1 VPALEP
7 ARRPS
12 SDEPAHKHISRLR
25 PAPLPSPLRRPH
37 GAGRTPCVD
46 ATDEAALATSRA
58 AALRPPPRP
67 GRTPC
72 APLRL
77 LPACTRSAP
86 VSWSARGVSRTP
98 FRPERAAAKPLVA
111 AERLCAAGPCRPH
124 LRRARA
130 RRRGRVSR
138 TRAPSTCRFRGRPGR
153 GARVGSPRLAARDA
167 GAEGARR
174 PAGNHVRD
182 KERRVLGVRKPPRVE
197 GEAPVLAPCTRLD
210 HARDALARLQSSE
223 PPDSP
228 GERDCVAARSILPG
242 IELSSAARA
251 AQFDKGVAFP
261 EPSQL
266 RLTCTFGTRHER
278 VLAWPGLGGR
288 P

>member
-1 VPALEP
+1 VSGYYEGRGGGRAPTSALNLAPNCFRSLPPSAAPAARPVAAPPRAACLGAAEVSALEP

-12 SDEPAHKHISRLR
+12 SDEPTHKHISRLR
-25 PAPLPSPLRRPH
+25 PAPPPPPLRRPH

-46 ATDEAALATSRA
+46 ASDEAALATSRA

-67 GRTPC
+67 GRAPC

-77 LPACTRSAP
+77 LPACTRNAP
-86 VSWSARGVSRTP
+86 VSWPARGVSWTP
-98 FRPERAAAKPLVA
+98 FRPERAAAKPPGA

-167 GAEGARR
+167 GAEGAREITCVTKSD
-174 PAGNHVRD
+174 ACSGSAN
-182 KERRVLGVRKPPRVE
+182 PR
-197 GEAPVLAPCTRLD
+197 G
-210 HARDALARLQSSE
+210 
-223 PPDSP
+223 
-228 GERDCVAARSILPG
+228 
-242 IELSSAARA
+242 
-251 AQFDKGVAFP
+251 
-261 EPSQL
+261 
-266 RLTCTFGTRHER
+266 
-278 VLAWPGLGGR
+278 
-288 P
+288 